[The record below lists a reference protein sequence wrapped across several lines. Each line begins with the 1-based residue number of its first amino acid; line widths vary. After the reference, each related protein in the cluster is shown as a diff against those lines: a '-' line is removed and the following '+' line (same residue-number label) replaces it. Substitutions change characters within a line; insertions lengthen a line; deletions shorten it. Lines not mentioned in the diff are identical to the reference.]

1 MFANVSVTET
11 IVFIEFS
18 TWDKFLNASRKNLTI
33 PRDQI
38 VSIDTGSEILKEC
51 KGFRAPGTYT
61 FSQTYGFGVIAGT
74 YRQRHG
80 VKHFWNV
87 RAKLADHTI
96 RFNLLGNEFTTVIVQ
111 VEDSKAISE
120 SLGRHSVSQ

>member
-1 MFANVSVTET
+1 MFPKVSVTDSS
-11 IVFIEFS
+11 VVIEFS
-18 TWDKFLNASRKNLTI
+18 TWDKFLNASRKDITI
-33 PRDQI
+33 PLEHI

-74 YRQRHG
+74 YRQRYG

-96 RFNLLGNEFTTVIVQ
+96 RFNILGNDLATVVIQ
-111 VEDSKAISE
+111 VEDPKVISE
-120 SLGRHSVSQ
+120 SLAVSIA

>member
-1 MFANVSVTET
+1 MFPKVSVTESA
-11 IVFIEFS
+11 VVIEFS
-18 TWDKFLNASRKNLTI
+18 TWDKFLNASRKDITI
-33 PRDQI
+33 PLEHI
-38 VSIDTGSEILKEC
+38 VSIDTGAEILKEC

-96 RFNLLGNEFTTVIVQ
+96 RFNLLGNDLATVVIQ
-111 VEDSKAISE
+111 VEDPKVISE
-120 SLGRHSVSQ
+120 SLAVSIA

>member
-1 MFANVSVTET
+1 MVSITESA
-11 IVFIEFS
+11 VVLEFS
-18 TWDKFLNASRKNLTI
+18 TWDKFLNASRKGITI
-33 PRDQI
+33 PRAHI
-38 VSIDTGSEILKEC
+38 VSIETGSEILKEC

-87 RAKLADHTI
+87 RKKLADHTI
-96 RFNLLGNEFTTVIVQ
+96 RFNLLGNQYATVVVQ
-111 VEDSKAISE
+111 VEDPKAISE
-120 SLGRHSVSQ
+120 SLAVSTV

>member
-1 MFANVSVTET
+1 MFPKVSITET
-11 IVFIEFS
+11 SVVSEFS
-18 TWDKFLNASRKNLTI
+18 TWDKFLNASRKDITI
-33 PRDQI
+33 PLEHI
-38 VSIDTGSEILKEC
+38 VSIDTGTEILKEC

-74 YRQRHG
+74 YRERHG

-96 RFNLLGNEFTTVIVQ
+96 RLNLLGNEFDTIVIQ
-111 VEDSKAISE
+111 VEDLEAV
-120 SLGRHSVSQ
+120 LGILKPLVT

>member
-1 MFANVSVTET
+1 MFPIVSITESS
-11 IVFIEFS
+11 VVLEFS
-18 TWDKFLNASRKNLTI
+18 TWDKFLNASRNGITI
-33 PRDQI
+33 PRAHI

-51 KGFRAPGTYT
+51 KGFRSPGTYT

-74 YRQRHG
+74 FRQRHG

-96 RFNLLGNEFTTVIVQ
+96 RFNLLGDDFTTVVVQ
-111 VEDSKAISE
+111 VEDPQAISE
-120 SLGRHSVSQ
+120 SLGKHSVSQ

>member
-1 MFANVSVTET
+1 MFPNVSVTET
-11 IVFIEFS
+11 TVFIEFS
-18 TWDKFLNASRKNLTI
+18 TWDKFLNASRKNLAI
-33 PRDQI
+33 PRDHI
-38 VSIDTGSEILKEC
+38 ISVDTGPEILKEC
-51 KGFRAPGTYT
+51 KGFRSPGTYT

-96 RFNLLGNEFTTVIVQ
+96 RFNLLGNEYATVVVQ
-111 VEDSKAISE
+111 VEDPISISE

>member
-1 MFANVSVTET
+1 MFPKVSITEST
-11 IVFIEFS
+11 VVIEFS
-18 TWDKFLNASRKNLTI
+18 TWDKFLNASRKDITF
-33 PRDQI
+33 PRSHI
-38 VSIDTGSEILKEC
+38 ASIDTGSEILKEC

-96 RFNLLGNEFTTVIVQ
+96 RFNLIGDDFASVVVQ
-111 VEDSKAISE
+111 VEDPQAV
-120 SLGRHSVSQ
+120 LGILEPQVA

>member
-1 MFANVSVTET
+1 MFPKVSITEST
-11 IVFIEFS
+11 VVIEFS
-18 TWDKFLNASRKNLTI
+18 NWDKFLNASRRDVTI
-33 PRDQI
+33 PRSHI

-96 RFNLLGNEFTTVIVQ
+96 RFNLIGDDFASVVVQ
-111 VEDSKAISE
+111 VEDPQAV
-120 SLGRHSVSQ
+120 LGILEPQVA

>member
-1 MFANVSVTET
+1 MFPKVSVTDSA
-11 IVFIEFS
+11 VVIEFS
-18 TWDKFLNASRKNLTI
+18 TWDKFLNASRKDITI
-33 PRDQI
+33 PREHI
-38 VSIDTGSEILKEC
+38 VSIDTGAEILKEC
-51 KGFRAPGTYT
+51 KVFRAPGTYT

-96 RFNLLGNEFTTVIVQ
+96 RFNLLGNDLATVVIQ
-111 VEDSKAISE
+111 VEDPKVISE
-120 SLGRHSVSQ
+120 SLAVSIA

>member
-1 MFANVSVTET
+1 MFPKVSITET
-11 IVFIEFS
+11 SVVIEFS
-18 TWDKFLNASRKNLTI
+18 TWDKFLNASGKDLTI
-33 PRDQI
+33 PRSQI
-38 VSIDTGSEILKEC
+38 VSIDTGPEILKEC

-74 YRQRHG
+74 YRERHG

-96 RFNLLGNEFTTVIVQ
+96 RFNLLGNHFDSVVIQ
-111 VEDSKAISE
+111 VEDPKVVIGILEQQVA
-120 SLGRHSVSQ
+120 

>member
-1 MFANVSVTET
+1 MFADVSITKSLVT
-11 IVFIEFS
+11 IRFS
-18 TWDKFLNASRKNLTI
+18 TWDKFLNASRKDLSI
-33 PRDQI
+33 PLKHI

-61 FSQTYGFGVIAGT
+61 FSQAYGFGVIAGT

-96 RFNLLGNEFTTVIVQ
+96 RLNLLGNEFDSIVIQ
-111 VEDSKAISE
+111 VKDPQAISK
-120 SLGRHSVSQ
+120 SLAISIA

>member
-11 IVFIEFS
+11 TVFIEFS
-18 TWDKFLNASRKNLTI
+18 TWDKFLNASRKNLAI
-33 PRDQI
+33 PRDHI
-38 VSIDTGSEILKEC
+38 VSIDTGLEILKEC

-96 RFNLLGNEFTTVIVQ
+96 RFNLLGNEYATVVVQ
-111 VEDSKAISE
+111 VEDPKAISE
-120 SLGRHSVSQ
+120 NLAVFTV

>member
-1 MFANVSVTET
+1 MFPKVSVTESS
-11 IVFIEFS
+11 VVIEFS
-18 TWDKFLNASRKNLTI
+18 TWDKFLNASRKDITI
-33 PRDQI
+33 PLEHI

-80 VKHFWNV
+80 VTHFWNV

-96 RFNLLGNEFTTVIVQ
+96 RFNLLGNNFDSVVIQ
-111 VEDSKAISE
+111 VEDPKVISE
-120 SLGRHSVSQ
+120 SLGTHSVSQ

>member
-1 MFANVSVTET
+1 MFPKVSVTESA
-11 IVFIEFS
+11 VVIEFS
-18 TWDKFLNASRKNLTI
+18 TWDKFLNASRKDITI
-33 PRDQI
+33 PLEHI

-74 YRQRHG
+74 YRQRYG

-96 RFNLLGNEFTTVIVQ
+96 RFNILGNDLATVVIQ
-111 VEDSKAISE
+111 VEDPKVISE
-120 SLGRHSVSQ
+120 SLAVSIA

>member
-1 MFANVSVTET
+1 MFPKVSVTESS
-11 IVFIEFS
+11 VVIEFS
-18 TWDKFLNASRKNLTI
+18 TWDKFLNASRKDITI
-33 PRDQI
+33 PREHI
-38 VSIDTGSEILKEC
+38 VSIDTGPEILKEC

-74 YRQRHG
+74 YRERHG

-96 RFNLLGNEFTTVIVQ
+96 RFNLLGNEFDSVAIQ
-111 VEDSKAISE
+111 VEDPQAV
-120 SLGRHSVSQ
+120 LGILKPLVA

>member
-1 MFANVSVTET
+1 MFPMVSITESA
-11 IVFIEFS
+11 VVLEFS
-18 TWDKFLNASRKNLTI
+18 TWDKFLNASRNGITI
-33 PRDQI
+33 PRAHI

-51 KGFRAPGTYT
+51 KGFRSPGTYT

-74 YRQRHG
+74 FRQRHD

-96 RFNLLGNEFTTVIVQ
+96 RFNLLGDDFTTVVVQ
-111 VEDSKAISE
+111 VEDPQSISE
-120 SLGRHSVSQ
+120 SLGKHSVSQ

>member
-1 MFANVSVTET
+1 MTESA
-11 IVFIEFS
+11 VVIEFS
-18 TWDKFLNASRKNLTI
+18 SWDKFLNASRKDITI
-33 PRDQI
+33 PLEQI

-51 KGFRAPGTYT
+51 KGFRSPGTYS

-96 RFNLLGNEFTTVIVQ
+96 RFNLLGNHFDSVVIQ
-111 VEDSKAISE
+111 VEDPKVISE
-120 SLGRHSVSQ
+120 SLAVSIA

>member
-1 MFANVSVTET
+1 MFPKVSITET
-11 IVFIEFS
+11 SIVIEFS
-18 TWDKFLNASRKNLTI
+18 TWDKFLNASRKDITI
-33 PRDQI
+33 PLEYI
-38 VSIDTGSEILKEC
+38 VSIDTGAEILKEC

-96 RFNLLGNEFTTVIVQ
+96 RFNLLGNEFDTIVIQ
-111 VEDSKAISE
+111 VEDPKVISE
-120 SLGRHSVSQ
+120 SLAVSIA

>member
-1 MFANVSVTET
+1 MVSITESA
-11 IVFIEFS
+11 VVLEFS
-18 TWDKFLNASRKNLTI
+18 TWDKFLNASRKGITI
-33 PRDQI
+33 PRAHI
-38 VSIDTGSEILKEC
+38 VSIETGSEILKEC

-87 RAKLADHTI
+87 RKKLADHTI
-96 RFNLLGNEFTTVIVQ
+96 RFNLLGNQYATVVVQ
-111 VEDSKAISE
+111 VEDPKAISE
-120 SLGRHSVSQ
+120 TLAVSTV